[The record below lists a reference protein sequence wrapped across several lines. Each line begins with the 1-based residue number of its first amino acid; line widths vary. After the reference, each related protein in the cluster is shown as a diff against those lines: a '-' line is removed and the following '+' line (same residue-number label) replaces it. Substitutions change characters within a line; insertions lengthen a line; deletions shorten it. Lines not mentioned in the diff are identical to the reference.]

1 MIKLESK
8 GELKIGTNIHPS
20 AVVSESA
27 RLGENVTIGP
37 YCMIGDEVEIG
48 DGSIIGP
55 HAVIEKWTSLG
66 KECRVY
72 QFALVGAA
80 PQDLKFKGERRTTIR
95 EGATIHRA
103 TGEDNETRIGS
114 DCLLMAYIH
123 VAHNCTLGN
132 HVIMSNLASC
142 AGHAIVEDRVVI
154 GGMAGVHQFVKIGR
168 NAMVGGMSK
177 LVQDVVPY
185 TIVDGHPAKVVGLN
199 NVGISRAGIPL
210 ESRRLIKKAYKILYR
225 SGLSLPEA
233 IAVIEQE
240 VDSCTSLGFYVMRN
254 AAFVG
259 SVETLRINRRSLH
272 GKARNFGGSRQVASR
287 MRTRRPTARLRSLC
301 SRTSSQQ

>member
-1 MIKLESK
+1 MIKIESNDS
-8 GELKIGTNIHPS
+8 LIGTIHPS

-27 RLGENVTIGP
+27 RLGENVTILP
-37 YCMIGDEVEIG
+37 YCVIGDDVEIG

-55 HAVIEKWTSLG
+55 HAVIEKWTSIG
-66 KECRVY
+66 KACRVY
-72 QFALVGAA
+72 QFASVGAA
-80 PQDLKFKGERRTTIR
+80 PQDLKFKGERSFTVIGDRTTIR

-103 TGEDNETRIGS
+103 TGEGNETRIGN

-142 AGHAIVEDRVVI
+142 AGHATVEDRVVI

-199 NVGISRAGIPL
+199 NVGISRAGVPL
-210 ESRRLIKKAYKILYR
+210 ESRRLIKQAYKILYR

-240 VDSCTSLGFYVMRN
+240 VDSCEEVEHFLRFLRN
-254 AAFVG
+254 AERG
-259 SVETLRINRRSLH
+259 ICRERRDFED
-272 GKARNFGGSRQVASR
+272 K
-287 MRTRRPTARLRSLC
+287 
-301 SRTSSQQ
+301 

>member
-1 MIKLESK
+1 MIKFESNGEFVTK
-8 GELKIGTNIHPS
+8 GGTNIHPS

-37 YCMIGDEVEIG
+37 YCVIGDEVEIG

-66 KECRVY
+66 RECRVY
-72 QFALVGAA
+72 QFASVGAA
-80 PQDLKFKGERRTTIR
+80 PQDLKFKGERSFTIIGDRTTIR

-103 TGEDNETRIGS
+103 TGEDNETRIGN

-142 AGHAIVEDRVVI
+142 AGHATVEDRVVI

-199 NVGISRAGIPL
+199 NVGISRAGVPL

-240 VDSCTSLGFYVMRN
+240 VDSCEEVEHFLRFLRN
-254 AAFVG
+254 AERG
-259 SVETLRINRRSLH
+259 ICRERRDFED
-272 GKARNFGGSRQVASR
+272 K
-287 MRTRRPTARLRSLC
+287 
-301 SRTSSQQ
+301 

>member
-1 MIKLESK
+1 MIKPESK
-8 GELKIGTNIHPS
+8 GEFVAGIHPS
-20 AVVSESA
+20 AIISNSA

-37 YCMIGDEVEIG
+37 YCVIGDEVEIG
-48 DGSIIGP
+48 DGSVIGP

-72 QFALVGAA
+72 QFASVGAA
-80 PQDLKFKGERRTTIR
+80 PQDLKFKGERSYTVIGDRTTIR

-103 TGEDNETRIGS
+103 TGEGNETRIGN

-142 AGHAIVEDRVVI
+142 AGHATVEDRVVI

-199 NVGISRAGIPL
+199 NVGISRAGVPL

-240 VDSCTSLGFYVMRN
+240 VDSCEEVEHFLRFLRN
-254 AAFVG
+254 AERG
-259 SVETLRINRRSLH
+259 ICRERRDFED
-272 GKARNFGGSRQVASR
+272 K
-287 MRTRRPTARLRSLC
+287 
-301 SRTSSQQ
+301 

>member
-1 MIKLESK
+1 MINFESK
-8 GELKIGTNIHPS
+8 GEFVTGGGTNIHPS
-20 AVVSESA
+20 AVVSDSA
-27 RLGENVTIGP
+27 RLGENVTIGA
-37 YCMIGDEVEIG
+37 YCVIGDEVEIG
-48 DGSIIGP
+48 DGSVIGP

-66 KECRVY
+66 KDCRVY
-72 QFALVGAA
+72 QFASVGAA
-80 PQDLKFKGERRTTIR
+80 PQDLKFKGERSFTVIGDRTTIR

-103 TGEDNETRIGS
+103 TGEGNETRIGN

-240 VDSCTSLGFYVMRN
+240 VDSCEEVEHFLRFLRN
-254 AAFVG
+254 AERG
-259 SVETLRINRRSLH
+259 ICRERRDFED
-272 GKARNFGGSRQVASR
+272 K
-287 MRTRRPTARLRSLC
+287 
-301 SRTSSQQ
+301 

>member
-1 MIKLESK
+1 MGSNIHASAVISPSA
-8 GELKIGTNIHPS
+8 KIGD
-20 AVVSESA
+20 
-27 RLGENVTIGP
+27 NVTIGP
-37 YCMIGDEVEIG
+37 YTVIGDEVVIG
-48 DGSIIGP
+48 DGSNIGP
-55 HAVIEKWTSLG
+55 NAVIAKWTTLG
-66 KECRVY
+66 KDCRVF
-72 QFALVGAA
+72 QFASVGEI
-80 PQDLKFKGERRTTIR
+80 PQDLKFKGEKTFTFIGDRTVIR

-103 TGEDNETRIGS
+103 TGEGNETRIGS

-132 HVIMSNLASC
+132 RVIMSNLASC
-142 AGHAIVEDRVVI
+142 AGHATVEDRVVL

-210 ESRRLIKKAYKILYR
+210 ESRRMIKKAYKILYR
-225 SGLSLPEA
+225 SGLSLAEA

-240 VDSCTSLGFYVMRN
+240 VDSCEEVEHFLRFLRN
-254 AAFVG
+254 AERG
-259 SVETLRINRRSLH
+259 ICRERRETE
-272 GKARNFGGSRQVASR
+272 
-287 MRTRRPTARLRSLC
+287 
-301 SRTSSQQ
+301 

>member
-1 MIKLESK
+1 MINNESK
-8 GELKIGTNIHPS
+8 GEFVMNTGTNIHPS
-20 AVVSESA
+20 AVISDSA
-27 RLGENVTIGP
+27 RLGENVTIGA
-37 YCMIGDEVEIG
+37 YCVIGDEVEIG

-66 KECRVY
+66 KDCRVY
-72 QFALVGAA
+72 QFASVGAE
-80 PQDLKFKGERRTTIR
+80 PQDLKFKGERSYTVIGDRTTIR

-103 TGEDNETRIGS
+103 TGEGNETRIGN

-185 TIVDGHPAKVVGLN
+185 TIVDGHPAKVAGLN

-240 VDSCTSLGFYVMRN
+240 VDSCEEVEHFLRFLRN
-254 AAFVG
+254 AERG
-259 SVETLRINRRSLH
+259 ICRERRDFDD
-272 GKARNFGGSRQVASR
+272 K
-287 MRTRRPTARLRSLC
+287 
-301 SRTSSQQ
+301 

>member
-1 MIKLESK
+1 MIKFESN
-8 GELKIGTNIHPS
+8 GELITNGTNIHSS

-37 YCMIGDEVEIG
+37 YCVIGDEVEIG

-72 QFALVGAA
+72 QFASVGAA
-80 PQDLKFKGERRTTIR
+80 PQDLKFKGERSFTIIGDRTTIR

-103 TGEDNETRIGS
+103 TGEDNETRIGN

-142 AGHAIVEDRVVI
+142 AGHATVEDRVVI

-199 NVGISRAGIPL
+199 NVGISRAGVPL

-240 VDSCTSLGFYVMRN
+240 VDSCEEVEHFLRFLRN
-254 AAFVG
+254 AERG
-259 SVETLRINRRSLH
+259 ICRERRDFED
-272 GKARNFGGSRQVASR
+272 K
-287 MRTRRPTARLRSLC
+287 
-301 SRTSSQQ
+301 

>member
-1 MIKLESK
+1 MIQLESK
-8 GELKIGTNIHPS
+8 GEIFTERGTMVHPN
-20 AVVSESA
+20 AVVSPKA
-27 RLGENVTIGP
+27 IIGENVTIGP
-37 YCMIGDEVEIG
+37 FCVIADDVEIG
-48 DGSIIGP
+48 DGSVIGP
-55 HAVIEKWTSLG
+55 HAVIEQWTSIG
-66 KECRVY
+66 KECRIY
-72 QFALVGAA
+72 QFASVGAA
-80 PQDLKFKGERRTTIR
+80 PQDLKFKGERSFTVIGDRTTIR
-95 EGATIHRA
+95 EGATVHRA
-103 TGEDNETRIGS
+103 TGEGNETRIGN

-240 VDSCTSLGFYVMRN
+240 VDSCEEVEHFLRFLRN
-254 AAFVG
+254 AERG
-259 SVETLRINRRSLH
+259 ICRERRDFED
-272 GKARNFGGSRQVASR
+272 K
-287 MRTRRPTARLRSLC
+287 
-301 SRTSSQQ
+301 

>member
-1 MIKLESK
+1 MIKFESN
-8 GELKIGTNIHPS
+8 GELVTKGGTNIHPS
-20 AVVSESA
+20 AVVSENA

-37 YCMIGDEVEIG
+37 YCVIGDEVEIG

-72 QFALVGAA
+72 QFASVGAA
-80 PQDLKFKGERRTTIR
+80 PQDLKFKGERSFTIIGDRTTIR

-103 TGEDNETRIGS
+103 TGEDNETRIGN

-240 VDSCTSLGFYVMRN
+240 VDSCEEVEHFLRFLRN
-254 AAFVG
+254 AERG
-259 SVETLRINRRSLH
+259 ICRERRDFED
-272 GKARNFGGSRQVASR
+272 K
-287 MRTRRPTARLRSLC
+287 
-301 SRTSSQQ
+301 

>member
-1 MIKLESK
+1 MIQLESK
-8 GELKIGTNIHPS
+8 GEIFTERGTMIHPN
-20 AVVSESA
+20 AVVSPKA
-27 RLGENVTIGP
+27 IIGENVTIGP
-37 YCMIGDEVEIG
+37 FCVIADDVEIG
-48 DGSIIGP
+48 DGSVIGP
-55 HAVIEKWTSLG
+55 HAVIEQWTSIG
-66 KECRVY
+66 KECRIY
-72 QFALVGAA
+72 QFASVGAA
-80 PQDLKFKGERRTTIR
+80 PQDLKFKGERSFTVIGDRTTIR
-95 EGATIHRA
+95 EGATVHRA
-103 TGEDNETRIGS
+103 TGEGNETRIGN

-168 NAMVGGMSK
+168 NALVGGMSK

-240 VDSCTSLGFYVMRN
+240 VDSCEEVEHFLRFLRN
-254 AAFVG
+254 AERG
-259 SVETLRINRRSLH
+259 ICRERRDFED
-272 GKARNFGGSRQVASR
+272 K
-287 MRTRRPTARLRSLC
+287 
-301 SRTSSQQ
+301 

>member
-1 MIKLESK
+1 MINLENT
-8 GELKIGTNIHPS
+8 GENLIHPTAVISPSAKIGQ
-20 AVVSESA
+20 
-27 RLGENVTIGP
+27 NVIIGP
-37 YCMIGDEVEIG
+37 YTVIGDEVEIG
-48 DGSIIGP
+48 DGSNIGP
-55 HAVIEKWTSLG
+55 NAVVASYTTIG
-66 KECRVY
+66 KECRIF
-72 QFALVGAA
+72 QFASVGEM
-80 PQDLKFKGERRTTIR
+80 PQDLKFKGEKSYTFIGDRTVIR

-103 TGEDNETRIGS
+103 TGEGNETRVGT

-123 VAHNCTLGN
+123 IAHNCTLGN

-142 AGHAIVEDRVVI
+142 AGHATVEDRVVI

-225 SGLSLPEA
+225 SGLSLAEA

-240 VDSCTSLGFYVMRN
+240 VDSCEEVEHFLRFLRN
-254 AAFVG
+254 AERG
-259 SVETLRINRRSLH
+259 ICRERRDVE
-272 GKARNFGGSRQVASR
+272 
-287 MRTRRPTARLRSLC
+287 
-301 SRTSSQQ
+301 

>member
-1 MIKLESK
+1 MINLETN
-8 GELKIGTNIHPS
+8 GENLIHPTAVISPSAKIGQ
-20 AVVSESA
+20 
-27 RLGENVTIGP
+27 NVIIGP
-37 YCMIGDEVEIG
+37 YTVIGDEVEIG
-48 DGSIIGP
+48 DGSNIGP
-55 HAVIEKWTSLG
+55 NAVVASYTTIG
-66 KECRVY
+66 KECRIF
-72 QFALVGAA
+72 QFASVGEM
-80 PQDLKFKGERRTTIR
+80 PQDLKFKGEKSYTFIGDRTVIR

-103 TGEDNETRIGS
+103 TGEGNETRVGT

-123 VAHNCTLGN
+123 IAHNCTLGN

-142 AGHAIVEDRVVI
+142 AGHATVEDRVVI

-225 SGLSLPEA
+225 SGLSLAEA

-240 VDSCTSLGFYVMRN
+240 VDSCEEVEHFLRFLRN
-254 AAFVG
+254 AERG
-259 SVETLRINRRSLH
+259 ICRERRD
-272 GKARNFGGSRQVASR
+272 NE
-287 MRTRRPTARLRSLC
+287 
-301 SRTSSQQ
+301 

>member
-8 GELKIGTNIHPS
+8 GELVTGTGTNIDPS

-37 YCMIGDEVEIG
+37 YCVIGDEVEIG

-72 QFALVGAA
+72 QFASVGAA
-80 PQDLKFKGERRTTIR
+80 PQDLKFKGERSFTVIGDRTTIR

-225 SGLSLPEA
+225 SGLSLAEA

-240 VDSCTSLGFYVMRN
+240 VDSCEEVEHFLRFLRN
-254 AAFVG
+254 AERG
-259 SVETLRINRRSLH
+259 ICRERRDFED
-272 GKARNFGGSRQVASR
+272 K
-287 MRTRRPTARLRSLC
+287 
-301 SRTSSQQ
+301 

>member
-1 MIKLESK
+1 MESNIHA
-8 GELKIGTNIHPS
+8 GAVISPSAKIGD
-20 AVVSESA
+20 
-27 RLGENVTIGP
+27 NVTIGP
-37 YCMIGDEVEIG
+37 YTVIGDEVVIG

-55 HAVIEKWTSLG
+55 HVVIAKWTTLG
-66 KECRVY
+66 KECRIF
-72 QFALVGAA
+72 QFASVGAE
-80 PQDLKFKGERRTTIR
+80 PQDLKFKGEKSFTIIGDRTVIR

-103 TGEDNETRIGS
+103 TGEGNETRIGS

-123 VAHNCTLGN
+123 VAHNCVLGN

-142 AGHAIVEDRVVI
+142 SGHAIVEDRVVI

-185 TIVDGHPAKVVGLN
+185 TLVDGHPAKVVGLN

-225 SGLSLPEA
+225 SGLSLAEA

-240 VDSCTSLGFYVMRN
+240 VDSCEEVEHFLRFLRN
-254 AAFVG
+254 AERG
-259 SVETLRINRRSLH
+259 ICRERREIE
-272 GKARNFGGSRQVASR
+272 
-287 MRTRRPTARLRSLC
+287 
-301 SRTSSQQ
+301 

>member
-1 MIKLESK
+1 MINLTNTEES
-8 GELKIGTNIHPS
+8 NIHPTAVISPS
-20 AVVSESA
+20 AKI
-27 RLGENVTIGP
+27 GKNVTIGP
-37 YCMIGDEVEIG
+37 YTVIGDDVEIG
-48 DGSIIGP
+48 DGSNIGP
-55 HAVIEKWTSLG
+55 NAVIARWTTIG
-66 KECRVY
+66 RDCRIF
-72 QFALVGAA
+72 QFASVGEM
-80 PQDLKFKGERRTTIR
+80 PQDLKFKGEKSFTFVGDRTVIR
-95 EGATIHRA
+95 EGATVHRA
-103 TGEDNETRIGS
+103 TGEGNETRIGS

-123 VAHNCTLGN
+123 VAHNCVLGN

-142 AGHAIVEDRVVI
+142 AGHATVEDRVVI

-225 SGLSLPEA
+225 SGLSLAEA

-240 VDSCTSLGFYVMRN
+240 VDSCEEVEHFLRFLRN
-254 AAFVG
+254 AERG
-259 SVETLRINRRSLH
+259 ICRERRED
-272 GKARNFGGSRQVASR
+272 N
-287 MRTRRPTARLRSLC
+287 
-301 SRTSSQQ
+301 

>member
-1 MIKLESK
+1 MLKLESK
-8 GELKIGTNIHPS
+8 GESFIHES
-20 AVVSESA
+20 AVVSPSA
-27 RLGENVTIGP
+27 RIGRNVTIGP
-37 YCMIGDEVEIG
+37 YSVIGDDVEIG
-48 DGSIIGP
+48 DGSEIGP
-55 HAVIEKWTSLG
+55 NAVIAQYTSIG
-66 KECRVY
+66 KDCKIF
-72 QFALVGAA
+72 QFASVGEV
-80 PQDLKFKGERRTTIR
+80 PQDLKFKGERSYTFIGDRTVIR

-103 TGEDNETRIGS
+103 TGEDNETRVGT

-123 VAHNCTLGN
+123 VAHNCVLGN

-142 AGHAIVEDRVVI
+142 AGHATVEDRVVI

-225 SGLSLPEA
+225 SGLSLAEA

-240 VDSCTSLGFYVMRN
+240 VDSCEEVEHFLRFLRN
-254 AAFVG
+254 AERG
-259 SVETLRINRRSLH
+259 ICRERRDSE
-272 GKARNFGGSRQVASR
+272 
-287 MRTRRPTARLRSLC
+287 
-301 SRTSSQQ
+301 

>member
-1 MIKLESK
+1 MINFESN
-8 GELKIGTNIHPS
+8 GEVVTGGTKIHPG
-20 AVVSESA
+20 AVISKSA

-37 YCMIGDEVEIG
+37 YCVIGDEVEIG

-66 KECRVY
+66 KNCRVF
-72 QFALVGAA
+72 QFASVGAE
-80 PQDLKFKGERRTTIR
+80 PQDLKFKGERSYTVIGDRTTIR

-103 TGEDNETRIGS
+103 TGEGNETRIGN

-142 AGHAIVEDRVVI
+142 AGHATVEDRVVI

-168 NAMVGGMSK
+168 NSMVGGMSK

-240 VDSCTSLGFYVMRN
+240 VDSCEEVEHFLRFLRN
-254 AAFVG
+254 AERG
-259 SVETLRINRRSLH
+259 ICRERRDFED
-272 GKARNFGGSRQVASR
+272 K
-287 MRTRRPTARLRSLC
+287 
-301 SRTSSQQ
+301 